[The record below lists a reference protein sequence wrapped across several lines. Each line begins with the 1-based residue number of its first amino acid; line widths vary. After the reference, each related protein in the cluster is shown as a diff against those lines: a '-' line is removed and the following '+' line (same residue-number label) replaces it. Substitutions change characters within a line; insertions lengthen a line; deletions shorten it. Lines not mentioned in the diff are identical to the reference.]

1 MGKNL
6 VIVES
11 PAKAKTIGKFLGS
24 NYTVKASVGHVRDLP
39 KSKLGVNTEDNFE
52 PQYIT
57 IRGKGPLVNDI
68 KKQAKKADK
77 VFLATDPDREGE
89 AISWHLSYLLGID
102 ETQPVRIEFNE
113 ITKDAIK
120 KAIKN
125 PRPID
130 RDLVDAQQARRV
142 LDRLVGYKIS
152 PILWFKVRKGL
163 SAGRVQSVATKM
175 ICERER
181 AIEAFVP
188 EEYWEI
194 DLVATNHDKEKVLF
208 KFFGKENKKMDL
220 PSQAVVEKILKEIK
234 NKKLTIDK
242 IENKEKKRASYKPFI
257 TSSLQQEAANKLGF
271 PTRKTMMVAQQLYEG
286 VDVKGRGTI
295 GLITYIRTDS
305 IRISDEAQQMGKEY
319 ITQEY
324 GKNYYKKYTYSVKNK
339 KKVQDAHECIRPSY
353 VELEPKQMEDSLTK
367 DQYKLYKLIW
377 ERFVASMMADA
388 VYDSQ
393 NVSAS
398 IEGYTFKTNGSKLKF
413 DGFMK
418 VYTYLSQEDVI
429 LPALEEKE
437 LLAVKKVDPSQH
449 FTQPPARYTEAS
461 LVKALEEL
469 NIGRPS
475 TYAPTISTI
484 TQREYVRKSGN
495 TLHPTELGFIVTNLM
510 EENFKQIV
518 DLDFTAAMEDEL
530 DRVEDGDIE
539 WHELIQKFYEPFE
552 KSVEKATETIEK
564 IVLEEETDEIC
575 DECQSPMVVKF
586 GRFGKF
592 LACKNYPECKGT
604 KPLLEKIGV
613 HCPMCEDGEV
623 IVRKSKKGRIFYGCS
638 KFPNC
643 RFVSWNPPTGELC
656 PQCGQFLTKVREKS
670 KEVIK
675 CSNKECKY
683 KQS

>member
-39 KSKLGVNTEDNFE
+39 KSKLGVNTEENFD

-57 IRGKGPLVNDI
+57 IRGKGPLVNEI

-102 ETQPVRIEFNE
+102 ETQDVRIEFNE

-130 RDLVDAQQARRV
+130 KGLVDAQQARRV

-175 ICERER
+175 ICEREKE
-181 AIEAFVP
+181 IEAFIP

-194 DLVATNHDKEKVLF
+194 DLSAVNQEKEKIKF
-208 KFFGKENKKMDL
+208 KFFGKNNKKMSL
-220 PSQAVVEKILKEIK
+220 PDQKTVDQILDDIK
-234 NKKLTIDK
+234 KKKLTVDK

-286 VDVKGRGTI
+286 IDVKGRGTI

-305 IRISDEAQQMGKEY
+305 IRISDEAQQAGKDY
-319 ITQEY
+319 ITKTY
-324 GKNYYKKYTYSVKNK
+324 GKNYYKKYTYSIKNK
-339 KKVQDAHECIRPSY
+339 KKIQDAHECIRPSY
-353 VELEPKQMEDSLTK
+353 VELEPNQLEHSLTK

-388 VYDSQ
+388 VYDAQ
-393 NVSAS
+393 NVSAG
-398 IEGYTFKTNGSKLKF
+398 IKNYIFKTSGSKLKF

-418 VYTYLSQEDVI
+418 AYSYVSQEDVI
-429 LPALEEKE
+429 LPVLHEQEE
-437 LLAVKKVDPSQH
+437 LTVKKIDPSQH

-484 TQREYVRKSGN
+484 IQREYVKKTGN

-539 WHELIQKFYEPFE
+539 WHELIRKFYGPFE

-604 KPLLEKIGV
+604 KPILEKIGV
-613 HCPMCEDGEV
+613 SCPTCEDGEV
-623 IVRKSKKGRIFYGCS
+623 IIRKSKKGRIFYGCS
-638 KFPNC
+638 KFPQC
-643 RFVSWNPPTGELC
+643 KFVSWNPPTGERC
-656 PQCGQFLTKVREKS
+656 PECGEFLTKVRERG

-675 CSNKECKY
+675 CSNKECGY